1 MVILTSI
8 RSLTWE
14 WTTVKNIPPIS
25 PFALS
30 FLFLS
35 PHILEEVGPGERAQ
49 AKAVGTMLRQKLQT

>member
-8 RSLTWE
+8 QSLTWE
-14 WTTVKNIPPIS
+14 WTTVKNTPIS

-35 PHILEEVGPGERAQ
+35 PHIFEEVGPGESAQ
-49 AKAVGTMLRQKLQT
+49 AKAVGTMLRQKLQN